1 MIRRPPRS
9 TRTDTLFPYTTLFRS
24 IVGQLQRRLA
34 AELHDDTLQN
44 AAALLL
50 ARNADNVL
58 GGQRLE
64 VEAVRGVVIRRHR
77 LRIAVHHD
85 GFIAGLAEGIGGV
98 DEAVVELDDRADA
111 VRPAAGDHHHGA
123 GAGCGL
129 ASRSQWPIELGRS

>member
-98 DEAVVELDDRADA
+98 DAAVVELDALADA
-111 VRPAAGDHHHGA
+111 VRHAAESSEARRVGTEGVRE
-123 GAGCGL
+123 
-129 ASRSQWPIELGRS
+129 S